1 MNSFFLKSG
10 CLTVII
16 QPHYKYF
23 LLIYMDSNMLGIKK
37 KKAGNK
43 RIFQLAVNKYIYA
56 ISIFCLMLVI
66 FIYVKGRYVVPIERV
81 TETSSLIMMG
91 DLNDDGVWDSHDQKV
106 LDRIVDLPWNFADD
120 ILIKVD
126 VNSNQLIDAEDITV
140 LSKLYSVS
148 NPYLLQDEKN
158 SFEYPAPKARE
169 FYRYTAVKQYI
180 QRPLYGLNHQIL
192 NDGPIG
198 FLSDIRLAA
207 NNSYY
212 LTQLIH
218 EIYDE
223 ALRFSFIYEK
233 RHSKL
238 SRDESDFLRNQ
249 LAIIQE
255 RFENK
260 NYYDLLLHLI
270 LLSEAGE
277 TLTTKNQTEFIKNTR
292 FLTNDLRQVLS
303 SPRYAAFQ
311 AGELSWEFIFQD
323 LDTIKKERVGFNTP
337 LDALEPARNLTDL
350 RNYLDRAEWQYYKS
364 KNIDNDFHDLV
375 RFAQTDRRY
384 LRAVSNTSPRHQDM
398 SLQNH
403 NLPMMLLFSQAM
415 IISNNNKKLAVGLL
429 DETIRIPFFWVK
441 ALSDEI
447 RPNSV
452 ALENFLLPGNMED
465 GSDKSRHWNVFGGL
479 SLYRSPEKSLTLAF
493 QREVE
498 DVRKANYSP
507 EAMTEFIRDM
517 IANCNGIY
525 HIVSYNKQ

>member
-1 MNSFFLKSG
+1 MFN
-10 CLTVII
+10 V
-16 QPHYKYF
+16 
-23 LLIYMDSNMLGIKK
+23 KK
-37 KKAGNK
+37 KKAGNV
-43 RIFQLAVNKYIYA
+43 RVFQLSVSKYIYA
-56 ISIFCLMLVI
+56 MAILCLMIVI
-66 FIYVKGRYVVPIERV
+66 FIYVKSRYVVPMERV
-81 TETSSLIMMG
+81 TETSTLIMLG
-91 DLNDDGVWDSHDQKV
+91 DLNDDGVWDANDQKV
-106 LDRIVDLPWNFADD
+106 LDLIIAVPWDFADN
-120 ILIKVD
+120 ILMKVD
-126 VNSNQLIDAEDITV
+126 VNSNQFIDAEDIAV

-148 NPYLLQDEKN
+148 NPYLLQDEIN
-158 SFEYPAPKARE
+158 PAPKARE
-169 FYRYTAVKQYI
+169 FYRYAAVTQYV
-180 QRPLYGLNHQIL
+180 QRPLYGLKHNIL
-192 NDGPIG
+192 NDGPVG
-198 FLSDIRLAA
+198 FLSEIRLATF
-207 NNSYY
+207 NSYY
-212 LTQLIH
+212 LTQLAH

-233 RHSKL
+233 RHSQL
-238 SRDESDFLRNQ
+238 SRDESDFVRNQ
-249 LAIIQE
+249 LVIIADL
-255 RFENK
+255 FEKK

-277 TLTTKNQTEFIKNTR
+277 TLTTHNQTEFIKNLR

-303 SPRYAAFQ
+303 SPRYSAFQ
-311 AGELSWEFIFQD
+311 VGDLSWESIFQD
-323 LDTIKKERVGFNTP
+323 LDAIKKNRVGFDTP
-337 LDALEPARNLTDL
+337 LHALEPARNLTDL
-350 RNYLDRAEWQYYKS
+350 RNYIDRAEWQYYKS
-364 KNIDNDFHDLV
+364 KNIDNDFHSLV
-375 RFAQTDRRY
+375 LFAQTDRRY
-384 LRAVSNTSPRHQDM
+384 LRAVSNTSPKHQDM

-415 IISNNNKKLAVGLL
+415 AISDNDKKLAVGLL

-441 ALSDEI
+441 ALPDEI

-498 DVRKANYSP
+498 DVRKANYAP